1 MNRRRFLQQ
10 SGVATAGVAMSQT
23 IVMPA
28 TTATQPQ
35 ERKFTMSLD
44 PGAIGVKADQQQLL
58 DYAIEYGFEAI
69 TPFSDYLTD
78 LSDDQRNELLDK
90 MKQAGV
96 VWGVAGL
103 PVQFREDED
112 RFRTDLKALPR
123 LAEGLEKA
131 NVSRVSTWIMPNHAE
146 LNYLKNFEQH
156 SERLREVAM
165 VLADHNLRFGLEY
178 VGPTT
183 LRHAKKYAFV
193 HTLEETMALI
203 EGIGQKNV
211 GVVLDS
217 FHWYTAEEDVKDI
230 LTLSNEDVVAGDLN
244 DAYAGRSATE
254 QIDGQRELPM
264 ATGLIDMKA
273 FLDALV
279 EIGFDG
285 PVRAEPFNQA
295 LRDMPDDKAVAT
307 TAEAMKKAF
316 ALVS

>member
-1 MNRRRFLQQ
+1 MNRRHFLQQ
-10 SGVATAGVAMSQT
+10 TGLTAAVVASSAYLVPPGAM
-23 IVMPA
+23 A
-28 TTATQPQ
+28 HPQ
-35 ERKFTMSLD
+35 QRKFTMSLD
-44 PGAIGVKADQQQLL
+44 PGAIGVKADQRQLL
-58 DYAIEYGFEAI
+58 NYAAEYGFEAI
-69 TPFSDYLTD
+69 TPYSEFLAD
-78 LSDDQRNELLDK
+78 LSDSERRELLNEMQEK
-90 MKQAGV
+90 NI

-112 RFRTDLKALPR
+112 RFRSDLKALPR
-123 LAEGLEKA
+123 LAEGLQQA
-131 NVSRVSTWIMPNHAE
+131 DVTRVSTWVMPNHAE

-156 SERLREVAM
+156 AERLREIAK
-165 VLADHNLRFGLEY
+165 VLADHDLRFGLEY

-193 HTLEETMALI
+193 HTLEETMTLI
-203 EGIGQKNV
+203 DEIGQKNV

-230 LTLSNEDVVAGDLN
+230 LTLTNDDIVAGDLN
-244 DAYAGRSATE
+244 DAHAGRSAIE

-264 ATGLIDMKA
+264 ATGLIDVKS

-279 EIGFDG
+279 QIGFDG

-307 TAEAMKKAF
+307 TAAAMKKAF
-316 ALVS
+316 SLVS

>member
-1 MNRRRFLQQ
+1 MNRRHFLQQ
-10 SGVATAGVAMSQT
+10 SGLTAAAVASSAYLVPHGAMAS
-23 IVMPA
+23 
-28 TTATQPQ
+28 PQ
-35 ERKFTMSLD
+35 QRKFTMSLD
-44 PGAIGVKADQQQLL
+44 PGAIGVKADQRQLL
-58 DYAIEYGFEAI
+58 NYATEYGFEAI
-69 TPFSDYLTD
+69 TPYSDFLAD
-78 LSDDQRNELLDK
+78 LSDTERSELLNEMHEK
-90 MKQAGV
+90 NI

-112 RFRTDLKALPR
+112 RFRSDLKALPR
-123 LAEGLEKA
+123 LAEGLQQA
-131 NVSRVSTWIMPNHAE
+131 DVTRVSTWVMPNHAE

-156 SERLREVAM
+156 AERLREVAK

-203 EGIGQKNV
+203 DEIGQKNM

-230 LTLSNEDVVAGDLN
+230 LTLTNDDVVAGDLN
-244 DAYAGRSATE
+244 DAHAGRSAIE

-264 ATGLIDMKA
+264 ATGLIDVKS

-279 EIGFDG
+279 QIGFDG

-316 ALVS
+316 SLVS